1 MPAELERITEREASN
16 IARWIHFEHAYY
28 RLGRHP
34 STLRRWIEQ
43 GRIRIARAGHH
54 LFLRTLDVMR
64 HVYTHPANRE
74 HVKGCMRKD
83 KKVEI
88 KSKNPVQKSNL
99 NRPSNRA
106 NSCAEGPLT
115 LQEWTERCELTVVL
129 RFAFRRFAKILAPDD
144 PSLRDDLMQE
154 MFLAVLECREN
165 GSRKFFKRRAYD
177 RAIDYLKYERL
188 RGFIPLDKVNE
199 PQGVPRDI
207 PDALLVQA
215 MLEDGFALDLL
226 EDILDAEIIL
236 EDSNPNAKA
245 G

>member
-1 MPAELERITEREASN
+1 MPAELERITETEASN

-34 STLRRWIEQ
+34 STLRRWIDQ
-43 GRIRIARAGHH
+43 GRIRAARTKDH

-64 HVYTHPANRE
+64 HVYNHPANRE
-74 HVKGCMRKD
+74 HVKGCMRKGE
-83 KKVEI
+83 KVEI
-88 KSKNPVQKSNL
+88 KPNNRLQKPNL
-99 NRPSNRA
+99 SWYRHREISRL
-106 NSCAEGPLT
+106 EGPLT
-115 LQEWTERCELTVVL
+115 LREWTERCHAAVALLSSFEREASV
-129 RFAFRRFAKILAPDD
+129 RAPKN
-144 PSLRDDLMQE
+144 PSLQDDLVQE
-154 MFLAVLECREN
+154 MALGVLECREN
-165 GSRKFFKRRAYD
+165 GSREFFKQRGID
-177 RAIDYLKYERL
+177 RALNYLKYERL

-199 PQGVPRDI
+199 PQGVPSDI

-236 EDSNPNAKA
+236 EDTARNAKA